1 MNAGDVEVQ
10 VKLEFDRKE
19 IDELV
24 GIIEQIKSTAKMLE
38 DKMTVLEDR
47 ISKLNVISRADLK
60 PNSQQLFP

>member
-1 MNAGDVEVQ
+1 MNVGDVEVQ

-47 ISKLNVISRADLK
+47 ISKLNVISRAKASGL
-60 PNSQQLFP
+60 

>member
-47 ISKLNVISRADLK
+47 ISKLSITSRAKASGL
-60 PNSQQLFP
+60 